1 MQIYLYGL
9 KLDLSFSGY
18 MMLIPSLVLAA
29 SPIIGS
35 RASSSMLIGSITLI
49 LSTVSIIE
57 IIDMQ
62 VYSYWGEKFDA
73 MHLRYL
79 NNPKQIT
86 NSITFKTL
94 IFPTFL
100 SLFLFYSHFKV
111 IAWLVGQFSFD
122 LKKNYSWQKP
132 LLFFTLIALSLIPI
146 RGGFSISPFRLGIP
160 INVGAVYFDKNKMAV
175 NHAAVNAPWNFFYS
189 NKKASKINRYNGL
202 IPEHIA

>member
-1 MQIYLYGL
+1 MKNNLFKYLSLWGVFMLYFVFYRTVFIFFNISTLTDVSIGTLLQSYLYGL

-18 MMLIPSLVLAA
+18 MMLIPSLILAA

-79 NNPKQIT
+79 NNLIQIT
-86 NSITFKTL
+86 NSFTFKTL

-100 SLFLFYSHFKV
+100 SFFLFYSHFC
-111 IAWLVGQFSFD
+111 S
-122 LKKNYSWQKP
+122 
-132 LLFFTLIALSLIPI
+132 AL
-146 RGGFSISPFRLGIP
+146 G
-160 INVGAVYFDKNKMAV
+160 
-175 NHAAVNAPWNFFYS
+175 
-189 NKKASKINRYNGL
+189 
-202 IPEHIA
+202 